1 MGNRKV
7 ACRHCDGKGLI
18 SALVKYRKDPPCKV
32 VTIPCRTCGG
42 SGVLDP
48 DPYRDARI
56 EQGKAFRARR
66 NALDMSMG
74 ELAKE
79 LHVSVVMVSDI
90 EHGIEDPPK
99 GWEEMFNAVE
109 MAKVPM
115 DENKP

>member
-1 MGNRKV
+1 
-7 ACRHCDGKGLI
+7 
-18 SALVKYRKDPPCKV
+18 
-32 VTIPCRTCGG
+32 
-42 SGVLDP
+42 
-48 DPYRDARI
+48 
-56 EQGKAFRARR
+56 
-66 NALDMSMG
+66 MSMG

-99 GWEEMFNAVE
+99 GWEERFNAVE